1 MRFPKK
7 IPTIVGLL
15 MVILIVGGIAVGSE
29 SLVRTVTTASGSI
42 LPSNVQITNVSD
54 TTFTVS
60 WTTESPATGVLSLTT
75 PHGTQV
81 LFDEQDAKD
90 QGKYLTHS
98 VTYRSA
104 TADTEY
110 SIIILSNGKKSF
122 NGNVPYKVRTGP
134 LLTTASGNLEPAY
147 GTIVTDTNQP
157 VKGALVYV
165 TLEGGQTLSAVS
177 KPSGT
182 WLIPLNLVRTK
193 DLSGY
198 LPITDRMTE
207 SIIVRADG
215 KETSAVTDSLNDSPV
230 PNMIPGKTYDFQRL
244 TAQAPGQNLVLVPTP
259 QTQKSAAA
267 AVLGTVSTKSANT
280 VSLVIPAEGSAI
292 PTTLPLIQGTGIPGK
307 TVSLVIGITNPI
319 GDTTI
324 VGTNGVWSYTPKKP
338 LLPGKQSVTM
348 TTNNLQ
354 NKPVAVTHLFEILK
368 SGTQVLGS
376 ATPSATLT
384 PATGATVTPTATPTA
399 TPVATISATPEETP
413 ESSLAAQ
420 EIPTSGNELPT
431 IMLLIVSVGLMIGG
445 GIVLIK

>member
-7 IPTIVGLL
+7 IPTIAGLL
-15 MVILIVGGIAVGSE
+15 LVILIVGGIAVGSE
-29 SLVRTVTTASGSI
+29 AYLRTVTTASGSI
-42 LPSNVQITNVSD
+42 QPANVQITNISD

-60 WTTESPATGVLSLTT
+60 WTTENSATGALSLAT
-75 PHGTQV
+75 PHETQV
-81 LFDEQDAKD
+81 LFDEQDTNG

-104 TADTEY
+104 AADTDY
-110 SIIILSNGKKSF
+110 SITILSNGKKNL
-122 NGNVPYKVRTGP
+122 NGNVPYAVHTGP
-134 LLTTASGNLEPAY
+134 LLTTPSGNLEPAY

-157 VKGALVYV
+157 VKGALVYL

-182 WLIPLNLVRTK
+182 WLIPLNVVRTK
-193 DLSGY
+193 DLTSY
-198 LPITDRMTE
+198 LPVTERMAET
-207 SIIVRADG
+207 ILVRSGGLVTNAL
-215 KETSAVTDSLNDSPV
+215 TDSLNDSPV
-230 PNMIPGKTYDFQRL
+230 PAMVPGKTYDFRRL
-244 TAQAPGQNLVLVPTP
+244 TAQTPGQNLVLVPTP
-259 QTQKSAAA
+259 QSQKSVSS
-267 AVLGTVSTKSANT
+267 AVLGTSNAKPANT
-280 VSLVIPAEGSAI
+280 VSLVIPAEGAAL

-319 GDTTI
+319 GDTTA

-354 NKPVAVTHLFEILK
+354 NKPIAITHIFEILK
-368 SGTQVLGS
+368 SGTQVLGT

-384 PATGATVTPTATPTA
+384 PTTTPTLTATPTA
-399 TPVATISATPEETP
+399 TPMATESTTPTETP
-413 ESSLAAQ
+413 VSSLAAQ
-420 EIPTSGNELPT
+420 EVPTSGNELST

-445 GIVLIK
+445 VVVLIQ